1 MWRRGTVRSERFV
14 RPPAV
19 AGRFYTDRPDRLLAQ
34 VEGFLEDARAGVG
47 RSLPV
52 GQAGSV
58 SRHVPL
64 GQNGLLPDADDRTKE
79 LAQNGQRLAQNGH
92 RRPNRASSLA
102 AVIVPHAG
110 LVYSGPVAGY
120 AYAEIDP
127 ARVDRVV
134 LLGPAHYVPVAGI
147 GLSSA
152 ASWRTPLGEIPI
164 DREVCDSLAARFD
177 DVLPAD
183 DAHAPEHS
191 LEVQLPF
198 LQVVLRDRAWSLVPL
213 IVGVDLPAEVGA
225 IIRSVARLPGTLVV
239 ISTDLSHY
247 LALPSARAKD
257 DRTIEAI
264 LGRHPAGIGPD
275 DACGRY
281 PLRGLLTAAPDLG
294 WHPRLLDARTSG
306 DTAGDPDRVVGYAAF
321 ALYRDDAASE
331 GAESGSGLA
340 AQSRAALLRLARATI
355 ADALSSGRRPRFD
368 LDAWPPADTDPA
380 LRAPGASFVTLH
392 DAAGELLGCIGSLT
406 AYRPLATDVAEHAYD
421 AAFRDPR
428 FPPLTPRRAEGM
440 TLSISVLTEPQPF
453 PAAGYDD
460 LLRRLRPGTGLV
472 VNAPGHRATFLPAVW
487 QQLPG
492 PADFLAA
499 LWRKAGLSPGAWPA
513 GVAIETY
520 ASDEF
525 GE

>member
-14 RPPAV
+14 RSPAV
-19 AGRFYTDRPDRLLAQ
+19 AGRFYDDRPDRLLAQ
-34 VEGFLEDARAGVG
+34 VERFLSDARAGIG

-52 GQAGSV
+52 GQPGRRRAGT
-58 SRHVPL
+58 
-64 GQNGLLPDADDRTKE
+64 DDRAQQ

-92 RRPNRASSLA
+92 RGPNPASSLA
-102 AVIVPHAG
+102 AGSAVAALIVPHAG
-110 LVYSGPVAGY
+110 LIYSGPVAAY

-127 ARVDRVV
+127 AQVDRVV
-134 LLGPAHYVPVAGI
+134 LLGPAHYVPVGGI

-152 ASWRTPLGEIPI
+152 ESWRTPLGEIPI
-164 DREVCDSLAARFD
+164 DRELNASLAARFD
-177 DVLPAD
+177 DVFPAD

-198 LQVVLRDRAWSLVPL
+198 LQAVLGGRDWSLAPL

-225 IIRSVARLPGTLVV
+225 VIRSVARLPRTLVV

-247 LALPSARAKD
+247 RDLPTARAQD
-257 DRTIEAI
+257 DRTIGAI
-264 LGRHPAGIGPD
+264 LGRHPAGIGAD

-321 ALYRDDAASE
+321 ALDREAAGSDTEGGVGLSADAR
-331 GAESGSGLA
+331 G
-340 AQSRAALLRLARATI
+340 ALLRLARGTI
-355 ADALSSGRRPRFD
+355 SEALSSGHRPRFD
-368 LDAWPPADTDPA
+368 LDAWPPAGADPD

-392 DAAGELLGCIGSLT
+392 DAAGELLGCIGSLS
-406 AYRPLATDVAEHAYD
+406 AYRPLATDVTEHAYD

-428 FPPLTPRRAEGM
+428 FPPLTTRRAEGM
-440 TLSISVLTEPQPF
+440 TISISVLTEPQPF

-460 LLRRLRPGTGLV
+460 LLRRLPAGSGLV

-487 QQLPG
+487 EQLPD
-492 PADFLAA
+492 PSDFLAA